1 MITGNHTMNTGG
13 MMTNVARRR
22 NIVLV
27 ETIHYLLLVSMIL
40 YNYSPQH
47 IAEEIDS
54 LLLLLL
60 TWLVT
65 LIFRHCI
72 AFCNV

>member
-1 MITGNHTMNTGG
+1 MNTGG

-27 ETIHYLLLVSMIL
+27 ETIHYLFAGFNDSVQLF
-40 YNYSPQH
+40 SPTY
-47 IAEEIDS
+47 AEEIDS

-65 LIFRHCI
+65 LIFRHCN